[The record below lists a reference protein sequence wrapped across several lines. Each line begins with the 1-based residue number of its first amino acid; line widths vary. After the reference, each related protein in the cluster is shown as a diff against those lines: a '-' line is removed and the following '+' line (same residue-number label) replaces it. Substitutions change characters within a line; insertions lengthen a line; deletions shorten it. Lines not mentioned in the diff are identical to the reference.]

1 MGCRPAA
8 DKLFFCGKEWSQGH
22 RPLLLLQQHREKW
35 EEHSVFGC
43 VVTVLVK
50 EHNWPNEACA
60 HSRSNQSFRPHAY
73 GMTAGQTEII
83 YPPGGQWL
91 KLNEVP
97 PAFYRMNGEVKE
109 LPIERWAILPL
120 KGWERYM
127 SDSLSHTHLQIP
139 LACFLLRS
147 GSKSPRHGSGSAPA
161 WPMEYGKS
169 DADQFLVQ
177 KGSYWQPP
185 YHLECPLLGSNHSV
199 TSKFVGKPTLRGNK
213 IWGSQHHVSS
223 QLTAGP
229 NCHPADELS
238 CGPAL
243 QSPDSLH
250 HWCRKERPCFPL
262 HPVGATS
269 L

>member
-1 MGCRPAA
+1 MARSEVKAIDLYYCYSNTRRSG
-8 DKLFFCGKEWSQGH
+8 
-22 RPLLLLQQHREKW
+22 

-43 VVTVLVK
+43 VVIVLVK

-60 HSRSNQSFRPHAY
+60 HSRSNQSFWPHAY
-73 GMTAGQTEII
+73 GYDCWSDWDHIPTLWSMTKTEWSPFSILRNEWWGEEAPHRKVSNLTTERLREI
-83 YPPGGQWL
+83 HDWL
-91 KLNEVP
+91 
-97 PAFYRMNGEVKE
+97 
-109 LPIERWAILPL
+109 
-120 KGWERYM
+120 
-127 SDSLSHTHLQIP
+127 SLSHTQTRLQIP

-147 GSKSPRHGSGSAPA
+147 GSKSPGYGSGSAPA

-185 YHLECPLLGSNHSV
+185 YHLECPLLGNNHSV
-199 TSKFVGKPTLRGNK
+199 TSKFVGKPTLRGNN
-213 IWGSQHHVSS
+213 IWGSQHQASS
-223 QLTAGP
+223 QLTAGS
-229 NCHPADELS
+229 NCHPAGELS

-250 HWCRKERPCFPL
+250 HWCHKDRPCFPL